1 MKFLF
6 TSILITFFSLSVQA
20 DDHSHA
26 SAEWQIE
33 AYSTAAPSFIGNYAT
48 VIGGDGKVLR
58 EGSNGWTCS
67 AANARP
73 FPKMGWSSA
82 HEAMPFCLDEN
93 AMKFM
98 NGKQDEM
105 TTDGW
110 AWMLH
115 GDVGED
121 NSKPGVLNKAD
132 SAPGQWIESG
142 PHMMLMPMDSDSIK
156 NMSSDFTTGAPYVM
170 MPNTPV
176 AHLMIP
182 LPGYYIYCLLYTSDA
197 ADD

>member
-6 TSILITFFSLSVQA
+6 TYILITFFSLSVQA

-73 FPKMGWSSA
+73 FPKMGWSSV

-142 PHMMLMPMDSDSIK
+142 PHMMLMQMDSDSIK

-182 LPGYYIYCLLYTSDA
+182 LPGYYIYQPESNPKN
-197 ADD
+197 

>member
-1 MKFLF
+1 MKFLL
-6 TSILITFFSLSVQA
+6 TSTLIIFFSFSVQA

-182 LPGYYIYCLLYTSDA
+182 LPGYYIYQPESNPKN
-197 ADD
+197 

>member
-6 TSILITFFSLSVQA
+6 TYILITFFSLSVQA

-26 SAEWQIE
+26 SAEWQID

-115 GDVGED
+115 GDGGED

-182 LPGYYIYCLLYTSDA
+182 LPGYYIYQPESNPKN
-197 ADD
+197 

>member
-6 TSILITFFSLSVQA
+6 TSTLITFFSLSVQA

-182 LPGYYIYCLLYTSDA
+182 LPGYYLSLIHI
-197 ADD
+197 

>member
-6 TSILITFFSLSVQA
+6 TYILITFFSLSVQA

-58 EGSNGWTCS
+58 QGSNSWTCS

-182 LPGYYIYCLLYTSDA
+182 LPGYYIYQPESNPKN
-197 ADD
+197 

>member
-1 MKFLF
+1 MRYLL
-6 TSILITFFSLSVQA
+6 ILILLNSFALLSHTK
-20 DDHSHA
+20 DSSHA

-33 AYSTAAPSFIGNYAT
+33 AYGSAAPDFIGNYAT
-48 VIGGDGKVLR
+48 IIGGNGEVLH

-105 TTDGW
+105 TADGW

-121 NSKPGVLNKAD
+121 NSKPGVLNEKD

-142 PHMMLMPMDSDSIK
+142 PHMMLMPMNSDSIK

-170 MPNTPV
+170 MPNTPI

-182 LPGYYIYCLLYTSDA
+182 LPGYYIYQPESNPKN
-197 ADD
+197 

>member
-1 MKFLF
+1 
-6 TSILITFFSLSVQA
+6 
-20 DDHSHA
+20 
-26 SAEWQIE
+26 
-33 AYSTAAPSFIGNYAT
+33 
-48 VIGGDGKVLR
+48 
-58 EGSNGWTCS
+58 
-67 AANARP
+67 
-73 FPKMGWSSA
+73 
-82 HEAMPFCLDEN
+82 
-93 AMKFM
+93 MKFM

-105 TTDGW
+105 KADGW

-121 NSKPGVLNKAD
+121 NSKPGVLNEKD

-170 MPNTPV
+170 MPNTPI

-182 LPGYYIYCLLYTSDA
+182 LPGYYIYQPESNPKN
-197 ADD
+197 

>member
-6 TSILITFFSLSVQA
+6 TSILITFFSFSVQA

-182 LPGYYIYCLLYTSDA
+182 LPGYYIYQPESNPKN
-197 ADD
+197 

>member
-1 MKFLF
+1 M
-6 TSILITFFSLSVQA
+6 QA

-58 EGSNGWTCS
+58 QGSNGWTCS

-182 LPGYYIYCLLYTSDA
+182 LPGYYIYQPESNPKN
-197 ADD
+197 

>member
-1 MKFLF
+1 MKFLL
-6 TSILITFFSLSVQA
+6 TSTLIIFFSSSVQA

-182 LPGYYIYCLLYTSDA
+182 LPGYYIYQPESNPKN
-197 ADD
+197 